1 MPVAALNGIEIYFE
15 REGEGPPVVFLNG
28 SGATLAGSQMLLAP
42 FRKGFDLLA
51 HDQRALGRTTI
62 PADQPTM
69 ADYAADAMALVDH
82 VGWDRARVVGISF
95 GGMVAQELAVTWP
108 DRIER
113 LALVC
118 TSPGGAGGP
127 SYPLHELPD
136 LDADERIAI
145 RTRILDTRFTP
156 EHLAAHPNDQAL
168 VDFMLAAEGVELP
181 ADVVRG
187 QRMQLEAR
195 RHHDVWD
202 RLDRISCPTLVA
214 AGRYDGIAPPA
225 NAEAIASRVPGAE
238 LRWYEGGH
246 AFMAQDRAAFPDL
259 VAFLAG

>member
-1 MPVAALNGIEIYFE
+1 MPTAALNGIEIYFE
-15 REGEGPPVVFLNG
+15 RDGEGPPLLFLNG
-28 SGATLAGSQMLLAP
+28 SGGTIAGSAMLLAP
-42 FRKGFDLLA
+42 FRKAFDLLA
-51 HDQRALGRTTI
+51 LDQRALGRTTI
-62 PADQPTM
+62 PEVQPTM

-82 VGWDRARVVGISF
+82 VGWEQARVVGISF

-108 DRIER
+108 ERVER

-136 LDADERIAI
+136 LSSEERVAI

-156 EHLAAHPNDQAL
+156 EHLAEHPNDQVL
-168 VDFMLAAEGVELP
+168 VDFMMAAEGIELP
-181 ADVVRG
+181 ADVARG
-187 QRMQLEAR
+187 QRMQLDAR
-195 RHHDVWD
+195 AHHDVWD
-202 RLDRISCPTLVA
+202 RLDRITCPTLIA

-225 NAEAIASRVPGAE
+225 NAEAIASRVPTAE

-259 VAFLAG
+259 VEFLVG